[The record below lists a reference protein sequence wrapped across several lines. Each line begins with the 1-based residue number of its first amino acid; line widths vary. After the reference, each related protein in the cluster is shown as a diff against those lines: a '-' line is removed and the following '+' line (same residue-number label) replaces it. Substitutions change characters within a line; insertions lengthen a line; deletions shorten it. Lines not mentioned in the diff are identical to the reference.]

1 MITWIFLCCWLIVT
15 IFTSVAIVRSDL
27 LTSTQKLFNLLLNA
41 ILPVVWFLMVRSF
54 LSANTTVMTK
64 TQRDNLQKKRSGSTT
79 GTTDYT
85 DS

>member
-1 MITWIFLCCWLIVT
+1 MITWIFLCCWL

-27 LTSTQKLFNLLLNA
+27 LTFTQKLFNLLLNA
-41 ILPVVWFLMVRSF
+41 ILPVVWFLLVRSF